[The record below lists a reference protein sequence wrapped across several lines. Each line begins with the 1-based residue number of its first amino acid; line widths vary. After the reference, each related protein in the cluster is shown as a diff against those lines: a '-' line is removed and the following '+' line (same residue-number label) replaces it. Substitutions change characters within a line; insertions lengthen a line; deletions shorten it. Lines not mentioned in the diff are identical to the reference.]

1 MERSHAVFLSL
12 QDRPPRP
19 IAAPERAVLCLG
31 NFDGVHVAHR
41 ALLRAGVR
49 SARAGGCLCGVF
61 CFYRP
66 SSDYF
71 PALPAPEAAYAS
83 GTHLCSLSEKLAR
96 FAEEGVDFVWL
107 CSFSAVRDIPAGI
120 SRSFCAPSVAV
131 RAWSAALT
139 TGMEQTVRELPQCL
153 PPLSRVHRMCRLL
166 SCRKCDWQTGRSAP
180 HASVRRSGRGIPALQ
195 PHCPDAL
202 TRWRVA

>member
-12 QDRPPRP
+12 QNRPPRP

-49 SARAGGCLCGVF
+49 SARAGGCPCGVF

-66 SSDYF
+66 SSDFF
-71 PALPAPEAAYAS
+71 PALPTPETVYAS

-107 CSFSAVRDIPAGI
+107 CSFSAVRDIPAGTRDHPKAPAKGAPAPPAMFLFPKGRSKNQRSCSTRRGGGSDFSGI
-120 SRSFCAPSVAV
+120 SAPAAS
-131 RAWSAALT
+131 RPICSAA
-139 TGMEQTVRELPQCL
+139 
-153 PPLSRVHRMCRLL
+153 
-166 SCRKCDWQTGRSAP
+166 
-180 HASVRRSGRGIPALQ
+180 
-195 PHCPDAL
+195 
-202 TRWRVA
+202 

>member
-49 SARAGGCLCGVF
+49 SARAGGCPCGVF

-107 CSFSAVRDIPAGI
+107 CSFSAVRDIPAGDFPELLHTGWAI
-120 SRSFCAPSVAV
+120 FGPGGGDHQWQCAAAPGAV
-131 RAWSAALT
+131 SP
-139 TGMEQTVRELPQCL
+139 G
-153 PPLSRVHRMCRLL
+153 
-166 SCRKCDWQTGRSAP
+166 G
-180 HASVRRSGRGIPALQ
+180 
-195 PHCPDAL
+195 
-202 TRWRVA
+202 